1 MVTNKRQ
8 HRQKTPARQGSQDT
22 QRSPNRIGA
31 ATPYD
36 FSGKNLT
43 PYGGLLP
50 VATMLEKLG
59 FQALVEGTIT
69 CGRITRVTTRNQT
82 GDGDSARCRLR

>member
-1 MVTNKRQ
+1 MVNDTNEHTR
-8 HRQKTPARQGSQDT
+8 KTPAEQAEETVPRK
-22 QRSPNRIGA
+22 PMKIGA

-36 FSGKNLT
+36 FKRSNLT

-59 FQALVEGTIT
+59 FQELIERHVTIHRLTTSMPGFRFVMAMILALYVG
-69 CGRITRVTTRNQT
+69 
-82 GDGDSARCRLR
+82 